1 MQRKVK
7 KVFSIVI
14 LSIALTSTSS
24 AVVGTIVKKGVQECI
39 KRGCVQKS
47 VNVIKKLVGKGAKNV
62 KENPISS
69 GLSFIGFAQSAS
81 ADDDLEEVTTINNE
95 SNRTLD
101 LLKMER

>member
-24 AVVGTIVKKGVQECI
+24 AFAGAVVKAGQECV
-39 KRGCVQKS
+39 KRGCVQKA
-47 VNVIKKLVGKGAKNV
+47 VNAVKNLVGKGAKNV

-81 ADDDLEEVTTINNE
+81 ADDDVEEVTTINNE